1 MKRVLLSF
9 VLLLGVL
16 MLPAATHAQGIYGD
30 VNLDEE
36 VNIADVN
43 AVIRIIL
50 GGDGEASAADVNGDD
65 EVNIADV
72 NAIIRIIL
80 GGDTY
85 PEHEWVDLGLPSGT
99 LWAKCNV
106 GANSPEE
113 YGDYFAWGE
122 TAPKNRYSESN
133 YKWYGG
139 SWYNYSRSILKYCTD
154 SEYGYQGFVDN
165 KTVLDPEDDAAFV
178 NWGPAWRMP
187 SFEQIDELS
196 DCSTQWTQI
205 NGVKGMLFTG
215 PNGNTLFLP
224 AAGYRMDDSLEG
236 AGSFAFYWS
245 CTLSYDAANFAYCLY
260 FESEDW
266 GWWHFYR
273 DCGFVVR
280 AVRAS
285 QD

>member
-1 MKRVLLSF
+1 MKKNLQLL

-16 MLPAATHAQGIYGD
+16 MLPAATYAQGIYGD
-30 VNLDEE
+30 VNFDEE

-43 AVIRIIL
+43 AVIKIIL
-50 GGDGEASAADVNGDD
+50 GGEGNAAAADVNGDD

-80 GGDTY
+80 GGSVW

-99 LWAKCNV
+99 LWATCNV
-106 GANSPEE
+106 GATNPEDS
-113 YGDYFAWGE
+113 GDYFAWGE
-122 TAPKNRYSESN
+122 TAPKQKYSESN

-165 KTVLDPEDDAAFV
+165 KKVLDPEDDAACV

-187 SFEQIDELS
+187 SIEQIDELT
-196 DCSTQWTQI
+196 DCSAQWTQR
-205 NGVKGMLFTG
+205 NGVFGMLFTG

-224 AAGYRMDDSLEG
+224 AAGYRMDDSLED
-236 AGSFAFYWS
+236 AGSIGFYWS
-245 CTLSYDAANFAYCLY
+245 FTLSNSASNFAYCLY
-260 FESEDW
+260 FDSEDS
-266 GWWHFYR
+266 GYWHFYR
-273 DCGFVVR
+273 ECGFTVR
-280 AVRAS
+280 AVRAEN
-285 QD
+285 Q